1 VSRQR
6 LATGLAA
13 LLLSACATTPLR
25 EPDRE
30 VSSMARL
37 PGWAAEDH
45 AAALAA
51 VRYACRTAPPSG
63 GRGRP
68 CTDAVAAGG
77 LGEDAARTFLERHYR
92 AEPVDGAGLLTG
104 YFSPAYEARS
114 APQGEFTA
122 PVRPTPQYDQAGPE
136 RAAIE
141 RTPAPD
147 ALAWMRPEDLFFLQ
161 VQGSGVLTF
170 ADGARRRAIFA
181 GSNGLRFVA
190 IAKAM
195 IAQGL
200 IAPADA
206 SAGKVHDWLAAHRGD
221 TAKAVMDQDP
231 RYIYFRLV
239 RDDGGEPQGAS
250 GAPLVPGRSLAV
262 DPAYHRYFELLW
274 VDGEDG
280 RLTGARPSYQR
291 LAVALD
297 RGGAITGPVRAD
309 LYVGSGAAAG
319 DEAAR
324 VGHRLRLYRIVPAQP

>member
-1 VSRQR
+1 
-6 LATGLAA
+6 
-13 LLLSACATTPLR
+13 
-25 EPDRE
+25 
-30 VSSMARL
+30 M
-37 PGWAAEDH
+37 
-45 AAALAA
+45 
-51 VRYACRTAPPSG
+51 APPALTPW
-63 GRGRP
+63 RP
-68 CTDAVAAGG
+68 AGWG
-77 LGEDAARTFLERHYR
+77 KTPPRAFLERHYR
-92 AEPVDGAGLLTG
+92 AEPVDGTGLLTG

-170 ADGARRRAIFA
+170 ADGARRRAVFA
-181 GSNGLRFVA
+181 GANGLRFVA

-195 IAQGL
+195 VAQGL

-206 SAGKVHDWLAAHRGD
+206 SAGKVHDWLAAHRGAA
-221 TAKAVMDQDP
+221 AKAVMDQDS

-239 RDDGGEPQGAS
+239 PDDGGEPQGAS
-250 GAPLVPGRSLAV
+250 GVALVPGRSLAV
-262 DPAYHRYFELLW
+262 DPAYHHYFDLLW
-274 VDGEDG
+274 IDGEDG
-280 RLTGARPSYQR
+280 RLNGARPSYQR

-319 DEAAR
+319 DEAAPR
-324 VGHRLRLYRIVPAQP
+324 GPHASPLRIVPAQP

>member
-1 VSRQR
+1 VSRRR
-6 LATGLAA
+6 LAAGFAA
-13 LLLSACATTPLR
+13 LLLAACATTPFR
-25 EPDRE
+25 QPERP
-30 VSSMARL
+30 SSSLTRL
-37 PGWAAEDH
+37 AGWDAENH
-45 AAALAA
+45 VAALAA
-51 VRYACRTAPPSG
+51 VRYACREAPQR
-63 GRGRP
+63 GRGRG
-68 CTDAVAAGG
+68 CVEALTAGR
-77 LGEDAARTFLERHYR
+77 LGEDAARNFLERHYR

-122 PVRPTPQYDQAGPE
+122 PVRPTPQYDQAGPA

-170 ADGARRRAIFA
+170 ADGARRRAVFA
-181 GSNGLRFVA
+181 GANGQRFVA
-190 IAKAM
+190 IGKAM
-195 IAQGL
+195 VEQGL

-206 SAGKVHDWLAAHRGD
+206 SAGHVHDWLAVHRGPE
-221 TAKAVMDQDP
+221 AQAVMDQDP

-239 RDDGGEPQGAS
+239 PDDGGEPQGAA
-250 GAPLVPGRSLAV
+250 GAALLPGRSLAV
-262 DPAYHRYFELLW
+262 DPAYHHYFDVLW

-280 RLTGARPSYQR
+280 RLTGSRPSYQR

-324 VGHRLRLYRIVPAQP
+324 IGHTLRLYRIVPVQR